1 MTKILVIEDEDMLR
15 DNILAWLTFEGYEA
29 IGAANG
35 VDGVN
40 TAIRLEPDLIVCD
53 IGLPY
58 LDGYGVLLDVRANST
73 TQLIPF
79 IFLTAKASPDAIRKG
94 MHLGADDYLTKP
106 FARTDLLDAIQ
117 TRLRRRAI
125 REDENKR
132 QIEAFKDALSL
143 ERSQRLLQFKLVA
156 MFSHDFR
163 TPLSTIMT
171 STRLLRD
178 YASRMDEARREAQL
192 DRIEVST
199 HKLIQMLD
207 DMLLVAQ
214 IESGKFEFTPEPTD
228 LAEFIQQIV
237 EEYQAVYSMTHQI
250 ILETHFVGSALVDQ
264 RLVRQIASNLISNAI
279 KYSPQG
285 KEVRISL
292 DSAEDRYVF
301 VVQDQGI
308 GIPEADQDTLFEAFE
323 RGSNVGNIS
332 GTGLGLATVQQAVEW
347 HKGSLT
353 FSSTEG
359 VGTTFTVTLPHSVPE
374 T

>member
-1 MTKILVIEDEDMLR
+1 MTKILVIEDEEMLR
-15 DNILAWLTFEGYEA
+15 ENILAWLTYEGYEA
-29 IGAANG
+29 IGAADG
-35 VDGVN
+35 VEGVN

-79 IFLTAKASPDAIRKG
+79 IFLTAKSSPDAIRKG

-117 TRLRRRAI
+117 VRLRRRAI
-125 REDENKR
+125 RESENKR

-143 ERSQRLLQFKLVA
+143 ERSQRLLQYKLVA

-250 ILETHFVGSALVDQ
+250 MLETISWGLRWSISAWCGRSPPTSSRMRSSTPPGQGSPNQPGQHRGLLRVRRPGSGDWHS
-264 RLVRQIASNLISNAI
+264 RSGSGYLVRGVRARFQRRQT
-279 KYSPQG
+279 SP
-285 KEVRISL
+285 
-292 DSAEDRYVF
+292 A
-301 VVQDQGI
+301 
-308 GIPEADQDTLFEAFE
+308 
-323 RGSNVGNIS
+323 RGLAWRRSSKPWS
-332 GTGLGLATVQQAVEW
+332 GTKA
-347 HKGSLT
+347 
-353 FSSTEG
+353 
-359 VGTTFTVTLPHSVPE
+359 P
-374 T
+374 